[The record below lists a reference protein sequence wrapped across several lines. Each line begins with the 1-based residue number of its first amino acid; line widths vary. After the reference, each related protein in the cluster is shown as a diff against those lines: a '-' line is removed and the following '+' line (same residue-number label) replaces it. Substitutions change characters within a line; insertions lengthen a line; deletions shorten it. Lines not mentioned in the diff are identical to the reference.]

1 MVERA
6 RCLALVKRN
15 EFRGTRPS
23 KLGAVALLI
32 PFVLPACT
40 LFTAPPPE
48 ALRGM
53 LTEVPSEAPRREGS
67 VPASATLLIVTPR
80 TQRAYDTTQMAYTV
94 RDHEIAYY
102 RDHEWGATPSEMMQ
116 PLLIST
122 LERTHRFA
130 AVLAVPYG
138 GRSTYVLQTQIGEVV
153 QDFTQPTVAVRIA
166 MHLQLTNT
174 VSRRVV
180 SKEIVVTEPM
190 SQRSPQAG
198 IAAANRAAGK
208 ALREVAQ
215 FVLDNATD

>member
-1 MVERA
+1 MRLMGPA
-6 RCLALVKRN
+6 
-15 EFRGTRPS
+15 

-32 PFVLPACT
+32 TFVLSACT

-48 ALRGM
+48 AQRGL
-53 LTEVPSEAPRREGS
+53 LTELPAEPSRSDGS
-67 VPASATLLIVTPR
+67 VRASTTTLLIVTPR

-102 RDHEWGATPSEMMQ
+102 RDHEWAATPSEMMQ
-116 PLLIST
+116 PLLITT

-138 GRSTYVLQTQIGEVV
+138 GRSTYVLQTQIGELV

-198 IAAANRAAGK
+198 IAAANRATGK
-208 ALREVAQ
+208 VLREVAQ
-215 FVLDNATD
+215 FVLDNAID

>member
-1 MVERA
+1 
-6 RCLALVKRN
+6 
-15 EFRGTRPS
+15 
-23 KLGAVALLI
+23 
-32 PFVLPACT
+32 
-40 LFTAPPPE
+40 
-48 ALRGM
+48 M
-53 LTEVPSEAPRREGS
+53 LTEVPSDLPRTEGS

-80 TQRAYDTTQMAYTV
+80 TQRAYDTTQMAYTM

-116 PLLIST
+116 PLLTTT

-130 AVLAVPYG
+130 AILAVPYG
-138 GRSTYVLQTQIGEVV
+138 GRSTYVLQTQIDELI

-174 VSRRVV
+174 VSRRAV

-198 IAAANRAAGK
+198 ITAANRATGK
-208 ALREVAQ
+208 ALRQVAQ
-215 FVLDNATD
+215 FVLDNAID